1 MLHIHAQSIVCVEL
15 TMPKIYHVCNRARRK
30 FLPRR
35 YFMVFQRILR
45 YNVINDVW
53 LQDECTVLYDWK
65 ENFSRSLHIWSI
77 RIASYKV
84 IKLWHTFLSLFTIA
98 YILNEKI
105 YIFLF
110 MLRKLDISQVSN
122 CQIFFWYHPLS
133 KNWDRSYFLYAKILK
148 KLLCASF

>member
-53 LQDECTVLYDWK
+53 LQEKCTFCMIEK
-65 ENFSRSLHIWSI
+65 
-77 RIASYKV
+77 K
-84 IKLWHTFLSLFTIA
+84 TFLDRC
-98 YILNEKI
+98 
-105 YIFLF
+105 IFDRLE
-110 MLRKLDISQVSN
+110 LRLIK
-122 CQIFFWYHPLS
+122 
-133 KNWDRSYFLYAKILK
+133 
-148 KLLCASF
+148 